1 MSLRNFMKSRR
12 KVVRALVWLVLA
24 PAILLGAAVHGLLQ
38 ESWNHL
44 FRFLALIYLDIARN
58 KGETL
63 RNVGLPS
70 AAFIGVILGAWRIG
84 VLNRQS
90 ATALRQAEA
99 AERGA
104 PRWAIRE
111 KRGIDEQFSTCLAN
125 WRYCRVGTSGEGLSG
140 GLPC

>member
-1 MSLRNFMKSRR
+1 MSLRNFMRSRR

-24 PAILLGAAVHGLLQ
+24 PAILLGTVVHGLLQ
-38 ESWNHL
+38 EAWNHL
-44 FRFLALIYLDIARN
+44 FRFLALIYLDIAHN

-99 AERGA
+99 AERGHRDGRFEKSA
-104 PRWAIRE
+104 ELMSSSRLASRIGAIAVLE
-111 KRGIDEQFSTCLAN
+111 
-125 WRYCRVGTSGEGLSG
+125 
-140 GLPC
+140 